1 MKILNRI
8 ENNLPPKG
16 RAYFVVVRDFFEDLV
31 DSEANYYA
39 ASLSFYTIF
48 AIIPLL
54 LVTLSVVTSL
64 PSFDEYYGRL
74 KEMIFD
80 ALIPAQT
87 KQVTEYLDQF
97 MDNSHKLGAMG
108 LSYVVVT
115 SVLFFKN
122 YEYIVSKIFGSTRRG
137 FWESISTYWTMI
149 TLIPVG
155 IVLSIYVSG
164 YIQVAIE
171 EQLNSS
177 FDIISILPYGINWA
191 LFFVVFRI
199 SANTKI
205 SNKAALISSFS
216 ASFIWG
222 ILKNLFVFYVL
233 YNKAYASIYGSFSM
247 ILFLMLWIYL
257 SWVILLY
264 GLKLCAKLNTMYIKQ
279 PKENYGFKTTNQS
292 S

>member
-1 MKILNRI
+1 MKILDVI
-8 ENNLPPKG
+8 EHRLPPKG
-16 RAYFVVVRDFFEDLV
+16 RKYFVVVRDFIEDLL

-74 KEMIFD
+74 KGMIFD

-87 KQVTEYLDQF
+87 EQVSEYLDQF

-108 LSYVVVT
+108 LSYIVVT
-115 SVLFFKN
+115 SILFFKN

-155 IVLSIYVSG
+155 IVMSIYVSG
-164 YIQVAIE
+164 YIQVAIDA
-171 EQLNSS
+171 QLNSS
-177 FDIISILPYGINWA
+177 FDIITVLPYVINWA

-199 SANTKI
+199 SANIKI

-222 ILKNLFVFYVL
+222 ILKNLFVYYVL

-264 GLKLCAKLNTMYIKQ
+264 GFKLCAKLNSIYT
-279 PKENYGFKTTNQS
+279 KETKEENGSATTNTTS
-292 S
+292 